1 MHELTITKNIVD
13 IALEAAKERK
23 VKEITIVLGELSSVV
38 EDSIRFCFGLVAE
51 GTTAEGAVLAFVKV
65 PALVRC
71 GNCSHQFGL
80 DEGDWTCPAC
90 GSSGAEIIHGREFY
104 IESIEVEEG
113 NES

>member
-1 MHELTITKNIVD
+1 MHELTVTENIVE

-51 GTTAEGAVLAFVKV
+51 GTMAEGAALTFVGV
-65 PALVRC
+65 PALVCC
-71 GNCSHQFGL
+71 GKCSHQFGL
-80 DEGDWTCPAC
+80 NEGDWTCPLC
-90 GSSGAEIIHGREFY
+90 GSLGAQIIHGREFY